1 MGLIDI
7 SKKTKDLAKRA
18 REGKL
23 QPSEYV
29 GGTSTISNLGMYG
42 INTVSSIINP
52 PQASILGVGSTI
64 KRVLPSDGPEPYR
77 TAEVM

>member
-1 MGLIDI
+1 LA
-7 SKKTKDLAKRA
+7 KKTKDIVKRA

-23 QPSEYV
+23 DPSEYI

-52 PQASILGVGSTI
+52 PQSTILGVGKTEA
-64 KRVLPSDGPEPYR
+64 RVLPF
-77 TAEVM
+77 